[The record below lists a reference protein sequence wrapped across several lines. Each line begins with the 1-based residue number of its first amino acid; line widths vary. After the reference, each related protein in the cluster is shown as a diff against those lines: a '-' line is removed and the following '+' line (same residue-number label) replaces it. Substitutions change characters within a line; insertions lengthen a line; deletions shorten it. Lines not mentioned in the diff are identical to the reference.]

1 MRSDL
6 KPYPVYKNSDVEWLG
21 QVPVHWETRRLKLA
35 FSKITGGSTPS
46 SSEAAY
52 WDGDIVWV
60 TPADVSRSTRL
71 YTSLRQ
77 ITQDGLLSC
86 STELAPAGSIIVT
99 SRAPVGNVA
108 IAETELCTNQGC
120 KTLVATPDVVDP
132 MFGFNILTTIKDE
145 LQSLAVGTTFT
156 EISTDRI
163 GSVRMPLPPLLEQAA
178 IVRYLDYMDRRIQR
192 YIRAKQKL
200 IKLLEEQ
207 KQAIIHQA
215 VTGQIDVR
223 TGKPYLTYKPS
234 GVEWLGD
241 VPEHWE
247 LSRLVKFITLQRGF
261 DITKDQQRD
270 GSIPVVSSGGI
281 SSYHDTATGEGPGV
295 IVGRKGTAGAVHYI
309 ETDYW
314 AHDTTLWVSD
324 FKGSCP
330 RYVFYVLIELDLKR
344 FDTGSANPTLNRN
357 IIHPEPIAFP
367 PPTEQTLIAVYLDA
381 ILDANARAIDS
392 ALRVILLLKEYR
404 TRLISDVVTGKLDVR
419 EAAANLPEELKEE
432 LPEDQ
437 EQEEEDDKDLADEE
451 HIEDEP

>member
-1 MRSDL
+1 MQKL
-6 KPYPVYKNSDVEWLG
+6 KPYPAYRDSEVPWLG
-21 QVPVHWETRRLKLA
+21 EVPSGWDIRRGKTLFHKMQRAASDAEDVVTCFRDGVVTLRKNRRVRGFTEALKEIGYQGIRKGDLVIHAMDAFAGAVGVSDSDGKGSPVYSVCAPLEGSNTRYYAFLVREMARSQWILA
-35 FSKITGGSTPS
+35 LAKGIRERSTDFRF
-46 SSEAAY
+46 EAFASQLLPQP
-52 WDGDIVWV
+52 D
-60 TPADVSRSTRL
+60 PAD
-71 YTSLRQ
+71 Q
-77 ITQDGLLSC
+77 LS
-86 STELAPAGSIIVT
+86 
-99 SRAPVGNVA
+99 
-108 IAETELCTNQGC
+108 
-120 KTLVATPDVVDP
+120 
-132 MFGFNILTTIKDE
+132 
-145 LQSLAVGTTFT
+145 
-156 EISTDRI
+156 
-163 GSVRMPLPPLLEQAA
+163 

-223 TGKPYLTYKPS
+223 KGKPYPAYKSS

-261 DITKDQQRD
+261 DITKAQQRD

-324 FKGSCP
+324 FKGSRP

-367 PPTEQTLIAVYLDA
+367 PPKEQTLIAVYLDA
-381 ILDANARAIDS
+381 MLDANASAIDS
-392 ALRVILLLKEYR
+392 AHRIILLLKEYR

-419 EAAANLPEELKEE
+419 EAAANLPDELEEE
-432 LPEDQ
+432 LP
-437 EQEEEDDKDLADEE
+437 DEE
-451 HIEDEP
+451 PGKDPEAEEGDEHVEDEAKP